1 MGATLRYV
9 KEFEFP
15 SYGKVNVKGYSRG
28 GPVKKADGGFVN
40 PSDNERKRLIEKQLG
55 INPSDNERKRLMK
68 NRFGINPS
76 DNERQMLQAEA
87 DEKAQRSS
95 TPDLDA
101 MRKRFGGNISD
112 KEAEMLQ
119 EAMDEKARSKI
130 KEQGYARGGAVKKG
144 KDDSASRPVHM
155 AGMSMKARGGVPVSS
170 GAPLI
175 AMKSGGKAMF
185 AGGMVKTK
193 K

>member
-1 MGATLRYV
+1 MGATLSYV

-28 GPVKKADGGFVN
+28 GPVKKADGGAVESGRAS
-40 PSDNERKRLIEKQLG
+40 PGKAAKPVEKER
-55 INPSDNERKRLMK
+55 PAS
-68 NRFGINPS
+68 P
-76 DNERQMLQAEA
+76 
-87 DEKAQRSS
+87 
-95 TPDLDA
+95 TPDWDA
-101 MRKRFGGNISD
+101 MRKRFGANISD

-144 KDDSASRPVHM
+144 KDDSASCPVHM